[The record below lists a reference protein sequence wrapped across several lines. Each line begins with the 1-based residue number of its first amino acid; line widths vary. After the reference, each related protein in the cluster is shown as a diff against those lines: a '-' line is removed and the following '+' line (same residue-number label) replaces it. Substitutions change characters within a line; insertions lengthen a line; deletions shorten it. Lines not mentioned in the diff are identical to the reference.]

1 MHLWTP
7 RGVDK
12 GAFTPVSLCN
22 YMNDKIVGFR
32 FPTVIPAS
40 SGHQRSFSLQIKL

>member
-1 MHLWTP
+1 MCICGHPEGWTKVHLP
-7 RGVDK
+7 
-12 GAFTPVSLCN
+12 PSLCN